1 MANRHSNPTQQATIP
16 HPSHLANPPGVSN
29 GFTQTLGIHPAIGL
43 FTLCLDAMAF
53 GGEAVSFGAFLPFSL
68 LMAGA
73 VGYVTYKG
81 QQAWYGDS
89 EESAKTKAVMLA
101 VLTFLPTA
109 LPSLIYAPL
118 GFVGF
123 FRRKH

>member
-1 MANRHSNPTQQATIP
+1 MSLQTNQQTVSISS
-16 HPSHLANPPGVSN
+16 HPAR
-29 GFTQTLGIHPAIGL
+29 GFAQVMGIHPAIAL
-43 FTLCLDAMAF
+43 FTLCIDLMTF
-53 GGEAVSFGAFLPFSL
+53 GGEAASFGLSLPFSL
-68 LMAGA
+68 LMASA

-89 EESAKTKAVMLA
+89 AESAKTKAVMLA
-101 VLTFLPTA
+101 VLTFIPTP

-118 GFVGF
+118 GFVGL